1 MKNIKL
7 KKRSQFLTMLIIAVA
22 LVGVLVINTNFVTA
36 EESLAG
42 KKTISEPTQTEQ
54 EYGGFASDA
63 LPSLLKVGLAL
74 LVVVIAIYAGI
85 YLLKKMMGKKYSGN
99 KKHNLLEVLETT
111 YIGPKKSISLIKV
124 ADKSVLVASTE
135 TQISMLTEMD
145 SEATKEILSQ
155 ITVDAQQP
163 DQFAAMFQ
171 SAFGKLKELSP
182 LTKRNEVLEN
192 VQSQTK

>member
-7 KKRSQFLTMLIIAVA
+7 KKRSQFLTMLIIAAA
-22 LVGVLVINTNFVTA
+22 LVGVLVLNTNFVTA
-36 EESLAG
+36 EESFTA
-42 KKTISEPTQTEQ
+42 KKAVTEKAQTE
-54 EYGGFASDA
+54 EKYGGFASDA
-63 LPSLLKVGLAL
+63 LPSLLKVGFAL

-99 KKHNLLEVLETT
+99 KKNNILEVLETT
-111 YIGPKKSISLIKV
+111 YIGPKKTISLIKV

-135 TQISMLTEMD
+135 SQISMLTEMD

-155 ITVDAQQP
+155 ITVEKEQP

-171 SAFGKLKELSP
+171 SAFGKIKELSP
-182 LTKRNEVLEN
+182 LAKRDVLEN

>member
-7 KKRSQFLTMLIIAVA
+7 KKRSQLLTMLIIAVA
-22 LVGVLVINTNFVTA
+22 LVGVLIINSNYVTA
-36 EESLAG
+36 EQSLAAN
-42 KKTISEPTQTEQ
+42 KAAVSEQTQAEQ
-54 EYGGFASDA
+54 EYGGFSTDA
-63 LPSLLKVGLAL
+63 LPSLMKVGFAL
-74 LVVVIAIYAGI
+74 LIVVVAIYAGI

-124 ADKSVLVASTE
+124 ADKSVLVASTD

-155 ITVDAQQP
+155 IKVEEAKP
-163 DQFAAMFQ
+163 DQFATLLQ
-171 SAFGKLKELSP
+171 GAFGKLKELSP
-182 LTKRNEVLEN
+182 LTKRDVLEN